1 MDIQLFQDLSKSQ
14 VAELVRSSGSMVC
27 VFPIN
32 GTRRWFM
39 LEHSV
44 PEGADWATVY
54 CDVSA
59 ERHIELYRMFFD
71 HGVSTLLTPIF
82 GPDLLDR
89 GEEYAGMAME
99 GLVLLAEDAR
109 FLEFYHQYDVR
120 VRFYGD
126 YRRFLAPTAYNYV
139 SAIFDQVTART
150 ASHSRHRLF
159 FGVCA
164 HDATETVGELAVQYH
179 SEHGRLPDRRTL
191 VEMYYGE
198 YVDPV
203 SLFIGFDRPS
213 AFDMPLV
220 ATGSEDLYFT
230 VCPSPYLSS
239 GQLRAILH
247 DHLYSRRTGEVDYT
261 SLEAGEWHAMREFYR
276 ANADRTLG
284 VGIKEGQIWY
294 PLPQVASPPCP
305 SMVGSAKEDE
315 KD

>member
-1 MDIQLFQDLSKSQ
+1 MDLQHFLNLSTSE
-14 VAELVRSSGSMVC
+14 VAGLVRSSGPMVC

-54 CDVSA
+54 CDVSS
-59 ERHIELYRMFFD
+59 ERHIDLYRMFFD
-71 HGVSTLLTPIF
+71 HGISTLLTPIF
-82 GPDLLDR
+82 GPDLLER
-89 GEEYAGMAME
+89 GEEYARMATE

-109 FLEFYHQYDVR
+109 FLEFYREHDVR

-126 YRRFLAPTAYNYV
+126 YRRFFAQTAYSYV
-139 SAIFDQVTART
+139 SGIFDRVTART
-150 ASHSRHRLF
+150 ASNSRNRLF

-179 SEHGRLPDRRTL
+179 SEYGSLPDKKAL

-203 SLFIGFDRPS
+203 SLFIGFDKPC

-239 GQLRAILH
+239 SQLRAILY
-247 DHLYSRRTGEVDYT
+247 DHLYSRRTGEVDYD
-261 SLEAGEWHAMREFYR
+261 SLEAWEWHAMGEFYR
-276 ANADRTLG
+276 ANVDHTLG
-284 VGIKEGQIWY
+284 VGTKVGQVWF
-294 PLPQVASPPCP
+294 PLPQVASPRET
-305 SMVGSAKEDE
+305 STLGRANEGERD
-315 KD
+315 